1 MHFMGLLQSAVE
13 LAQQAPS
20 IAPAGGFSFVPSE
33 APVRAVGIPKVL
45 SVLQ

>member
-20 IAPAGGFSFVPSE
+20 IAAVPGLSLVPSE
-33 APVRAVGIPKVL
+33 APEIAVGIPKVA
-45 SVLQ
+45 SSLQ